1 MLRAKRVCIAA
12 VVLCGCAEWTAPRPG
27 LTEQDERLLST
38 MVLSGAPVDPTNEFL
53 ADDAVAVLGQQ
64 LFFDKGLSNVVT
76 DGGFELAT
84 NGVSCADC
92 HQPTAAFSDDRGARN
107 VSRGVDGGWT
117 ARNSPGLLNVGFYEW
132 FGWDGRAD
140 TLWGQSAVA
149 YQAGPTMGGTALR
162 LARAVQARY
171 ADRYPAVFRQA
182 LPDFTAA
189 RFDEPMNAAAA
200 EELDRVYRNLLKALA
215 AYQSRLVSADAPFDR
230 YARGDDHALSE
241 AQRRGLSL
249 FFGKAGCIE
258 CHRGPMFSDN
268 RFHSVGIGQ
277 VGANVPAEDKG
288 RVSGLERLTALPQ
301 RRTAQ
306 VPAPTAADLGQF
318 RTKSLRTVS
327 ETAPYMHAGQLASLR
342 DVVWFYDRGGD
353 HAGLGQASIFMVPLG
368 LSDGEQ
374 RDLVAFLESLTG
386 APPPERWLCNNARPA
401 SPTEQRAKPCA
412 VTP

>member
-1 MLRAKRVCIAA
+1 MLRGKSVCIAA
-12 VVLCGCAEWTAPRPG
+12 VVVCGCAEWVAPRPG
-27 LTEQDERLLST
+27 LTELDQLLLST

-92 HQPTAAFSDDRGARN
+92 HQPGAAFSDDRGARN
-107 VSRGVDGGWT
+107 VSRGLGLT

-132 FGWDGRAD
+132 WGWDGRAD
-140 TLWGQSAVA
+140 TLWGQGANA
-149 YQAGPTMGGTALR
+149 YEAAATMGGSPLR

-171 ADRYPAVFRQA
+171 ADRYQLVFGRA
-182 LPDFTAA
+182 LPDFSAA
-189 RFDEPMNAAAA
+189 RFADPMDATAA
-200 EELDRVYRNLLKALA
+200 EELNRVYQHLLKALA
-215 AYQSRLVSADAPFDR
+215 SYQSRLVSADAPFDR
-230 YARGDDHALSE
+230 YASGDDHALSHG
-241 AQRRGLSL
+241 QRRGLSL
-249 FFGKAGCIE
+249 FIGKAGCIE
-258 CHRGPMFSDN
+258 CHKGPMFTDN

-277 VGANVPAEDKG
+277 VGANVPAEEKG
-288 RVSGLERLTALPQ
+288 RVSGLERLAALKH
-301 RRTAQ
+301 RRTAM
-306 VPAPTAADLGQF
+306 VPAPTPADLGLF

-353 HAGLGQASIFMVPLG
+353 HAGLGETSAFMVPLG

-386 APPPERWLCNNARPA
+386 APPPERWRCNNARPA
-401 SPTEQRAKPCA
+401 SPGEQRTNACA